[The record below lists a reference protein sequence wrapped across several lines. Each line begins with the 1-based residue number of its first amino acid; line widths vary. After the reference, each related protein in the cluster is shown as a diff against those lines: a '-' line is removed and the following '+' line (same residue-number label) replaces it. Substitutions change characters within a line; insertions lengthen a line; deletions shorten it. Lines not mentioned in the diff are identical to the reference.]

1 MTCLSKTQWILCILM
16 GLSALAIHVI
26 LDAFYHPYDPP
37 ACSMSY
43 ARPSYHQIPN
53 VVSRLSEKYTL
64 YLYREVT
71 VDREDLSGV
80 PVLFIPG
87 HAGSYK
93 QVRSIAAQV
102 ANHYYYEIPL
112 HEGSASMDIFTV
124 DLNEEFSALSG
135 QLLQDQAEYLNSAVS
150 RILEFYPS
158 ASSVMVLAH
167 SMGGIVARTMFTLP
181 NYQPGSINTIITL
194 ATPHATAPL
203 VLDPTLDRLYRSME
217 TFWKEGYANGT
228 LNDVSVIS
236 LAGGSLDTT
245 VNSDSA
251 SVADWVP
258 ESHGLT
264 VFTTAIPNVWT
275 GCDHRA
281 ILWCN
286 QLVKVVA
293 AMMAEVVD
301 QRKPQQTI
309 PVEQRMAVFR
319 RHLGLRPQTH
329 PWVHSSS
336 LRNLQLRTKINQRGP
351 TKRQGIRILVE
362 PNSTFALVTNASPDN
377 FGFSVWLC
385 SEDNG
390 CVDIIEDIKAMPS
403 ALESTLRWSLEL
415 QPNRLQNYDYIVL
428 VHRQPITREDFF
440 MDASFVSSITTLNN
454 SLSDIAHSGLK
465 FTLKPDIVS
474 EIQIPAIHN
483 PLLIYRLELSSEC
496 NERIVR
502 QRMGAEGETKFS
514 HGNTIHLTFHHHKDE
529 GLVLEF
535 WGTQS
540 CAPFEALLKI
550 DWYGSAAQWILRYGA
565 ASITTFWLVIT
576 LSIISYQLE
585 YQSSEATFIPFE
597 EAFLQCLKGRLAI
610 LTGVLALCGY
620 RSLWAPCINNILP
633 FTITPLSFLQD
644 ELLLGDQ
651 GDFFWWMPV
660 GLFILAAGLTALVWG
675 ILSIGF
681 VLLSRVYKGLGFS
694 TPTDNQ
700 SSTTVLWVSALLAIL
715 GQGIIPT
722 CVAFSLFYIARIVVT
737 ISARVG
743 ALKQN
748 TDYSWQSYYYQQTI
762 VLFLTSMLP
771 FYGPGTVV
779 YIRDLLVGWIEFPS
793 MADWLSN
800 LPICWLLV
808 FITIAGQDTKH
819 FEHRYPFMPRLL
831 HTYIFLKTLYGI
843 KTPFL
848 LQTILS

>member
-1 MTCLSKTQWILCILM
+1 MSCLSKTQWLLCILM

-26 LDAFYHPYDPP
+26 LDAFYHPHDTPG
-37 ACSMSY
+37 CSMSY
-43 ARPSYHQIPN
+43 ARPSYHPIPN

-64 YLYREVT
+64 YLYREVNL
-71 VDREDLSGV
+71 DREDLSGV

-124 DLNEEFSALSG
+124 DLNEEFSAMSG

-150 RILEFYPS
+150 RILEYYPS

-167 SMGGIVARTMFTLP
+167 SMGGIVARTMFMLP
-181 NYQPGSINTIITL
+181 NYQQGSINTIITL
-194 ATPHATAPL
+194 ATPHIAAPL
-203 VLDPTLDRLYRSME
+203 VLDPSLDRLYRSMD
-217 TFWKEGYANGT
+217 TFWQQGYANGT

-251 SVADWVP
+251 SVSGWVP

-264 VFTTAIPNVWT
+264 VFTTAVPEVWT

-293 AMMAEVVD
+293 AMMVEIVD

-309 PVEQRMAVFR
+309 PVDQRMAVFR
-319 RHLGLRPQTH
+319 RHLGLKAQSH
-329 PWVHSSS
+329 PWVHTSS
-336 LRNLQLRTKINQRGP
+336 LRNFIFQDSVSQRGP
-351 TKRQGIRILVE
+351 IKRQGTKIVVQ

-377 FGFSVWLC
+377 FGIFIWLC
-385 SEDNG
+385 NKDNG
-390 CVDIIEDIKAMPS
+390 CVDITEDVKPMPS
-403 ALESTLRWSLEL
+403 ALDSTLWWSLEL
-415 QPNRLQNYDYIVL
+415 QPNILQNYDEIVL
-428 VHRQPITREDFF
+428 VQRQPISHQDFF
-440 MDASFVSSITTLNN
+440 LDASFVAPIKTLNT
-454 SLSDIAHSGLK
+454 SLSDIARSGLK
-465 FTLKPDIVS
+465 FDLEPSIVS
-474 EIQIPAIHN
+474 QVHIPVIHN
-483 PLLIYRLELSSEC
+483 PLLIYRLNLSSEC
-496 NERIVR
+496 SERIVR
-502 QRMGAEGETKFS
+502 QRMGTEGETKFN
-514 HGNTIHLTFHHHKDE
+514 HGTLIHLTFHHHKDE

-535 WGTQS
+535 WGTQNCGS
-540 CAPFEALLKI
+540 SEALLEI
-550 DWYGSAAQWILRYGA
+550 DWYGSAAQWLLRYGA

-576 LSIISYQLE
+576 LSVISYQLE
-585 YQSSEATFIPFE
+585 HQTSEGSFIPFE
-597 EAFLQCLKGRLAI
+597 EALLQCLKGRLVI
-610 LTGVLALCGY
+610 LAGILALCGY
-620 RSLWAPCINNILP
+620 RSLWAPWINRILP
-633 FTITPLSFLQD
+633 FPMSPLSFLWD

-660 GLFILAAGLTALVWG
+660 GLFVLAIGLTGLVWG
-675 ILSIGF
+675 ILSLGV
-681 VLLSRVYKGLGFS
+681 VLLSYAYKTLGSS
-694 TPTDNQ
+694 TPTSQ
-700 SSTTVLWVSALLAIL
+700 PSTTVLWVSAMLAIL
-715 GQGIIPT
+715 GQGVIPT
-722 CVAFSLFYIARIVVT
+722 CVAFSLFYIARIAVAVYT
-737 ISARVG
+737 RAG
-743 ALKQN
+743 ALKEN
-748 TDYSWQSYYYQQTI
+748 TDYSWQAYYYQQTI
-762 VLFLTSMLP
+762 VLFLTSMMP
-771 FYGPGTVV
+771 FYGPGTAV
-779 YIRDLLVGWIEFPS
+779 YIRDLFVGWIEFPS

-831 HTYIFLKTLYGI
+831 HTYILLKALYGI